1 MELTIA
7 RHPVADIRFGEKARL
22 DVTTLIINEEEL
34 RAHLLED
41 DRLVGADLEIVH
53 SVIVLVPGTS
63 LPILLPL
70 TSAKKTFP
78 LPSVDSASGWLLA
91 VGIVHSSTVTES

>member
-1 MELTIA
+1 MNSLNQTLSLLSIA
-7 RHPVADIRFGEKARL
+7 KPCVA
-22 DVTTLIINEEEL
+22 
-34 RAHLLED
+34 LLA
-41 DRLVGADLEIVH
+41 VGIVH

-78 LPSVDSASGWLLA
+78 LPSVDSAVGWLLA
-91 VGIVHSSTVTES
+91 VGIVHSSIVTES